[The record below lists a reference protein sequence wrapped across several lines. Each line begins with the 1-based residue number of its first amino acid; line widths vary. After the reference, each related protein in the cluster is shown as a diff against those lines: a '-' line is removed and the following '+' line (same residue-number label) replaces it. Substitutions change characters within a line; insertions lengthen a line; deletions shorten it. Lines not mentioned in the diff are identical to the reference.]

1 LHLLFYFSDEC
12 LPFCRSKS
20 EFAKVDQRVEAMSIN
35 PSVERAEN
43 YSAGQRGPKNADR
56 KDYKWDMDRGDTYK
70 PTQRED
76 TRRGSRDVE
85 KPLEQLRPEPET
97 WRKPVEPP
105 KPEVTT
111 PRFGKTA
118 SALELAQAFSKPM
131 SDEVPQSRLTSVPS
145 PRAPPS
151 PGVRDQVSFSR
162 LTDNRG
168 LHSGPSQRKV
178 NGY

>member
-1 LHLLFYFSDEC
+1 LLFYFSDEC

-70 PTQRED
+70 PTRRED

-85 KPLEQLRPEPET
+85 KPLEQLRPE
-97 WRKPVEPP
+97 
-105 KPEVTT
+105 PEVTT

>member
-70 PTQRED
+70 PTWRED